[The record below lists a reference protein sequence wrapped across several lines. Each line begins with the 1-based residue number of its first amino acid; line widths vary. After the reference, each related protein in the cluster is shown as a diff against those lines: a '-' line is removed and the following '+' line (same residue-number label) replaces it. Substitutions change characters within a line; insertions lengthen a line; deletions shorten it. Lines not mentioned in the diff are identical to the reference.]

1 MTMPGWRTLAEVA
14 RELGITDRTLR
25 LRLKEAGIQPAR
37 PGRNAM
43 LSDQDV
49 TKLMEQSRSRRGL
62 PSAAPQ
68 QAPSADTPQ
77 QRARNRQDLLAEV
90 VNLRRL
96 IEKDC

>member
-1 MTMPGWRTLAEVA
+1 MQGWRTLAEVA

-25 LRLKEAGIQPAR
+25 LRLKEAGIHPAR

-49 TKLMEQSRSRRGL
+49 TKLMEQSRSRRDL

-96 IEKDC
+96 IDKNC

>member
-1 MTMPGWRTLAEVA
+1 MQGWRTLAEMA

-49 TKLMEQSRSRRGL
+49 MKLMEQSRSRRRL
-62 PSAAPQ
+62 PTAAPQ
-68 QAPSADTPQ
+68 QAPSAETPQ
-77 QRARNRQDLLAEV
+77 QSARSRQDLLV
-90 VNLRRL
+90 DIVDIRRL
-96 IEKDC
+96 LDKSC

>member
-1 MTMPGWRTLAEVA
+1 
-14 RELGITDRTLR
+14 
-25 LRLKEAGIQPAR
+25 
-37 PGRNAM
+37 M

-62 PSAAPQ
+62 PSAASQ

-77 QRARNRQDLLAEV
+77 QRARNRQDLLADV

-96 IEKDC
+96 IDESC